1 MDNIIEPTID
11 FDFNNLYLGVPI
23 SQPAS
28 TYLTR
33 IIFNNKALFIQA
45 PKCISKNGFVKVGK
59 KIYCD
64 LMFTNED
71 TIIIDWMEKLEN
83 KCQELLFVKRESWFE
98 SEMTKEDIETSFS
111 SPFKIYKSGK
121 YYILRVNVKPNIKI
135 FNENGNE
142 IAMEEVKPESTMIS
156 ILDIHGI
163 KFTARNFQMEIE
175 LKQSMVVSPD
185 PFLDACLIRQTNSKP
200 VAMPEENISKIV
212 NKILETRQN
221 NVEPLQIPEPKI
233 EKSFIPLA
241 KPEIFDPPK
250 IEESEPIKEESESII
265 KSPLLDFQ
273 PDTNELMEFDLNIH
287 DNLET
292 ISLKDPKQVYYDLYH
307 ETMEK
312 AKIAKEEYKKI
323 YLEAQ
328 NIKDKY
334 MLNIES
340 DEDSDFDFESG
351 SDF

>member
-1 MDNIIEPTID
+1 MDNIIEPTVD
-11 FDFNNLYLGVPI
+11 FNFNNLYLGVPI

-33 IIFNNKALFIQA
+33 IIFNNKPLFIQA
-45 PKCISKNGFVKVGK
+45 PKCITKNGFVKVGK

-98 SEMTKEDIETSFS
+98 TEMTKEDIETSFS

-135 FNENGNE
+135 FNENGSE
-142 IAMEEVKPESTMIS
+142 VVMEEVKPEATMIS

-185 PFLDACLIRQTNSKP
+185 PFLDTCLIKQSNSKP
-200 VAMPEENISKIV
+200 VTMPEEKISTIV

-221 NVEPLQIPEPKI
+221 NSSSSQQIPEPKI
-233 EKSFIPLA
+233 ENSSIPLA
-241 KPEIFDPPK
+241 KPEIFETPK
-250 IEESEPIKEESESII
+250 QIKEEPKNVE
-265 KSPLLDFQ
+265 SPLLDLELET
-273 PDTNELMEFDLNIH
+273 DDLMEFDLNIN

-307 ETMEK
+307 QTMEK

-334 MLNIES
+334 MLNVES
-340 DEDSDFDFESG
+340 DEDSDFDFESE